1 MKTSVLQRAAQF
13 YQNRRR
19 KQLWY
24 RVVSGMA
31 CVVVFCTVY
40 ALILPAITLEKETAC
55 GLEEHTHTEDCY
67 TTQTL
72 WPSTEYLCD
81 EESLLGHTHD
91 ETCCDEDGAL
101 VCGYADFV
109 VHTHNKKCC
118 DRNGDLVCPLPEI
131 EEHEHDRHCY
141 RSTEV
146 LTCGQEETGH
156 IHGSTC
162 YTYVRGDL
170 CCGLEEF
177 QGHTHGSGCYETERT
192 LACTQEEGEEHTHDE
207 SCYETREVLTCE
219 LEESE
224 GHAHS
229 DACYDWTE
237 ELSCDREEDLEGHL
251 HSADCYT
258 TVTELVCD
266 QAEIILHTHDESCF
280 DEDGNLTCGKLQVLE
295 HQHDENCAVEQEG
308 EPEEVRVL
316 TCGLE
321 EHTHT
326 DACYEEEA
334 PLNSGTGEQAYI
346 CGLEEHTHDETCY
359 DESGELTCTLEEHV
373 HDETCLAVEPEDSAF
388 PEELPEGYTE
398 YTFESEDGLSVVA
411 YAPENAF
418 GGQPVTLKAEKLAE
432 DSQGYTEAQANLEAA
447 EDVEYDGFVALD
459 IRFEDGDGAEV
470 EPDTAEGRVY
480 VKLDALALLPDDAD
494 QASVA
499 VQHHCLEGEDP
510 IVAAPVVQTVADGS
524 EDTGTVEV
532 TPTAQ
537 ALMEDGEPDAALDVT
552 AQFSVESFSTF
563 TVTWTKN
570 GVTATLRIHYVDE
583 LGIEIADALVD
594 TTRLTQDRNEHDR
607 VHSDEYAKNFISENG
622 DGYYYIGAFTA
633 PTDGYW
639 VDYVTYVFSGDDQ
652 GFRCNEFGTDN
663 WHFLGINGAAGQKGA
678 AEADLYLRY
687 RYLASA
693 DDTPR
698 TVETTHAGYGKEG
711 GQVVESGGTDT
722 SVESDEVAV
731 SKTLDPTDIE
741 NVFDITLRVTTKT
754 RVEEVEK
761 VQPLDVVI
769 VMDISN
775 TMKSYFSGDTNRNK
789 RCDVAVDATSNF
801 IRQFQQA
808 SENVIG
814 DRRIGFVMFNT
825 GLVEGFDL
833 QECRTEAQAA
843 SMISQMETAVH
854 WYRDNNDYKI
864 ANTDI
869 GRRRFT
875 NMETGLVKAQRML
888 EGSDMNNKYI
898 IFLTDGFPTTWGL
911 PGTSYTT
918 DTTSTNGIEP
928 YDSAGR
934 IMINRTITD
943 ANGTVRNL
951 PCMYGTSYS
960 DTAAHWAEEH
970 AAEARASGIKIFA
983 IGVDV
988 AGQSIRT
995 YEAQDER
1002 NKNNGFSVIESIGD
1016 SQPGWRKTGK
1026 YVIDDVA
1033 GGGFTGWLENYIA
1046 SGSGYYFDSD
1056 KSEELY
1062 NAFNTIFQTIKTQTE
1077 HAVSASWVAEDPITS
1092 GDRSD
1097 YIEFI
1102 RFYNKQGEPAGTALS
1117 GAAGVDGE
1125 NTASWDIGTDAIDW
1139 DLKNSGYTSEAKNG
1153 VTYYTYTL
1161 KYRVRLQNELN
1172 GFVDSGPYSTNGTT
1186 ALVYREVVDG
1196 SLRELKR
1203 IEFPIPQV
1211 KGYLENFRFTKVN
1224 FGDQSALAGAI
1235 FTLTHD
1241 PECKVCRGDGTA
1253 VARVGPYTAT
1263 SGKDGIVSFD
1273 NVPSGHDYTL
1283 EETKAPSGYYLE
1295 TGLYR
1300 VVIRYNNSDPDAP
1313 RTDAVI
1319 TVTAPDGTITV
1330 MEGADSL
1337 KITNSMMYELPET
1350 GGAGT
1355 HWDTLGGLCLM
1366 AGALLLLYRTKTRG
1380 KGGKEYPC

>member
-1 MKTSVLQRAAQF
+1 MKTSLLQQAAQF

-40 ALILPAITLEKETAC
+40 ALILPAITLEKEPLC

-67 TTQTL
+67 TTQTV
-72 WPSTEYLCD
+72 WPSTAYLCD

-91 ETCCDEDGAL
+91 ETCYDEDDHL
-101 VCGYADFV
+101 ICGYADFV
-109 VHTHNKKCC
+109 VHTHDDSCN

-131 EEHEHDRHCY
+131 EEHEHDRYCY
-141 RSTEV
+141 RSTAV
-146 LTCGQEETGH
+146 LTCEQEETGH
-156 IHGSTC
+156 IHDKTC
-162 YTYVRGDL
+162 YTSVRGEL
-170 CCGLEEF
+170 NCGMEEF
-177 QGHTHGSGCYETERT
+177 
-192 LACTQEEGEEHTHDE
+192 
-207 SCYETREVLTCE
+207 
-219 LEESE
+219 E
-224 GHAHS
+224 GHAHT
-229 DACYDWTE
+229 DDCYQWTDV
-237 ELSCDREEDLEGHL
+237 LSCGREEDLEGHI

-258 TVTELVCD
+258 TVTELICGED
-266 QAEIILHTHDESCF
+266 EITLHTHDEGCF
-280 DEDGNLTCGKLQVLE
+280 DEGGNLICGKLQVLE
-295 HQHDENCAVEQEG
+295 HQHDGTCAVKMEG
-308 EPEEVRVL
+308 EPEEVQVL
-316 TCGLE
+316 ICDKE

-326 DACYEEEA
+326 DACYEEEV
-334 PLNSGTGEQAYI
+334 PLNSGTVEQVYI

-359 DESGELTCTLEEHV
+359 DESGELICGLEEHV
-373 HDETCLAVEPEDSAF
+373 HDERCLAVEPEESAF

-418 GGQPVTLKAEKLAE
+418 GGQSVTLKAEKLAE

-470 EPDTAEGRVY
+470 EPDAAEGRVY

-537 ALMEDGEPDAALDVT
+537 ALSLEDGEPDAALDVT

-563 TVTWTKN
+563 TVTWTQN

-594 TTRLTQDRNEHDR
+594 TTRFTPDRNEHDR

-633 PTDGYW
+633 PTDGYR
-639 VDYVTYVFSGDDQ
+639 VDYVTYVFTETSDK
-652 GFRCNEFGTDN
+652 GFRCSESGEEG
-663 WHFLGINGAAGQKGA
+663 WKFLGINGQPGERGA
-678 AEADLYLRY
+678 TEADLYLRY

-698 TVETTHAGYGKEG
+698 TVETTHVGYGKEG

-741 NVFDITLRVTTKT
+741 NVFDITLCVTTKT

-769 VMDISN
+769 VMDVSN
-775 TMKSYFSGDTNRNK
+775 TMAYEFGNDHRNLNNC
-789 RCDVAVDATSNF
+789 RYTAAMEAAENF
-801 IRQFQQA
+801 VNQFQKS
-808 SENVIG
+808 SENILS
-814 DRRIGFVMFNT
+814 DRRIGFVTFNT
-825 GLVEGFDL
+825 NGATQFGLTTCKTVADAEGIIN
-833 QECRTEAQAA
+833 QIKTT
-843 SMISQMETAVH
+843 SYSIIS
-854 WYRDNNDYKI
+854 RSDYPSSH
-864 ANTDI
+864 D
-869 GRRRFT
+869 RFT
-875 NMETGLVKAQRML
+875 NMESGINEAQKIL
-888 EGSDMNNKYI
+888 NASSAENKYI
-898 IFLTDGFPTTWGL
+898 VFLTDGFPTTWGL
-911 PGTSYTT
+911 QEHGGGLCPVYLGGWVHRAT
-918 DTTSTNGIEP
+918 DTCSNHRTSRMTDNVIKYNGNP
-928 YDSAGR
+928 RPCQTG
-934 IMINRTITD
+934 TD
-943 ANGTVRNL
+943 
-951 PCMYGTSYS
+951 YS

-970 AAEARASGIKIFA
+970 AAAAKASNIKIFA
-983 IGVDV
+983 IGVDIGGQKISTFQAKR
-988 AGQSIRT
+988 AGENWSTVESVGETHTDWLHGQT
-995 YEAQDER
+995 YVIG
-1002 NKNNGFSVIESIGD
+1002 NGAGD
-1016 SQPGWRKTGK
+1016 SE
-1026 YVIDDVA
+1026 VSD
-1033 GGGFTGWLENYIA
+1033 FHNWLKNYIS
-1046 SGSGYYFDSD
+1046 SGEGYYFSSDS
-1056 KSEELY
+1056 KEELA

-1077 HAVSASWVAEDPITS
+1077 HAVAASWVAEDPITS
-1092 GDRSD
+1092 GGSSD

-1102 RFYNKQGEPAGTALS
+1102 RFYNKQDALAGTALS
-1117 GAAGVDGE
+1117 GAAGVGGE
-1125 NTASWDIGTDAIDW
+1125 NTASWDSRTDAIDW
-1139 DLKNSGYTSEAKNG
+1139 DLKNSGYTSEVKDD

-1161 KYRVRLQNELN
+1161 KYRVRLQNELD
-1172 GFVDSGPYSTNGTT
+1172 GFVDSGPYNTNGTT

-1224 FGDQSALAGAI
+1224 FGDQSALAGAT

-1241 PECKVCRGDGTA
+1241 LECAVCHGDGTA
-1253 VARVGPYTAT
+1253 VSLKTWTAI
-1263 SGKDGIVSFD
+1263 SDKNGIVSFD

-1283 EETKAPSGYYLE
+1283 EETEAPLGYYLE

-1300 VVIRYNNSDPDAP
+1300 VAIRYNNSDPDAP

-1319 TVTAPDGTITV
+1319 TVRAPDGTVT
-1330 MEGADSL
+1330 GADSL
-1337 KITNSMMYELPET
+1337 KIINSMMYELPET
-1350 GGAGT
+1350 GGTGT
-1355 HWDTLGGLCLM
+1355 HWYTLGGLCLM
-1366 AGALLLLYRTKTRG
+1366 AGALLLLYRTQTRG